1 MKTGGNGNDSIL
13 LYRKALLS
21 PIKELDELEVL
32 ERHKSLAIDGDSESS
47 CAAVAKTV
55 ADPTFQDPWYPT
67 TIASINWANETSETT
82 PRCTPNLGTVLPS
95 VASFPTSEHQVD
107 IPVTLER
114 EEVTHSSRQDC
125 SRSMSLASR
134 DHVTEPPFQPL
145 AESSFI
151 NSIISNCRSHIL
163 SSLGLLFQKFP
174 SHLQTSIGYWKS
186 VSIV

>member
-1 MKTGGNGNDSIL
+1 MNLKFWRDINHLTVTVGL
-13 LYRKALLS
+13 LAQKPPRQSLIPLS
-21 PIKELDELEVL
+21 RTRGIRRRSQVL
-32 ERHKSLAIDGDSESS
+32 GKRNH
-47 CAAVAKTV
+47 
-55 ADPTFQDPWYPT
+55 
-67 TIASINWANETSETT
+67 T
-82 PRCTPNLGTVLPS
+82 PVGCTANLGPVLPS
-95 VASFPTSEHQVD
+95 VVSFPTGEHQVD
-107 IPVTLER
+107 ILVTLER
-114 EEVTHSSRQDC
+114 EEVTDSSRQDC

-151 NSIISNCRSHIL
+151 NSIISNCRSPIL